1 MMKNKRLMS
10 LGLTAV
16 LIVSVCGCGKRT
28 ETAGEAVT
36 EHTEET
42 AGAEE
47 IAKRAVDRT
56 SKSDVEKEETV
67 YVNADANGNVKNIT
81 VSSWLKNGTGADE
94 LTDVTTLTDVV
105 NVKGDET
112 FTQDG
117 ETYVWAAEGNDIYYQ
132 GETTRDLPVNV
143 KVTYYLDDQKIEPGE
158 LAGKSGRVK
167 IRFDYENLT
176 AQQAE
181 IGGEAANLCVP
192 FVAASTMVLDSDKF
206 VNIEVENGKIISDG
220 KNTIVAGVA
229 MPGLYESLDL
239 LNLEG
244 FEDVDIPEYVEVTA
258 DVTDFELGMTATVLM
273 PDILSELNTDDMD
286 GFDDLKDDIE
296 ELNDATYDLIDGCV
310 ELDDGVQEL
319 KDNMPDLW
327 DGAVELDDGAQE
339 LDDGAW
345 ELDGGAQDLLD
356 GAGDLA
362 DGARTIR
369 EGAKELDQGMGSLQ
383 AGAGLLNDNMPN
395 LTGGVN
401 QLAGGLQAL
410 QTPMMLGPDGKSGD
424 AEHPYIKT
432 SVGLLKHGV
441 DQLAAGVSGM
451 GTTLQQSIA
460 ENQKKMQAAGQQVAQ
475 LEAQLKQAKSEAE
488 GTRSRMNT
496 LAEEMGMVLPENAAG
511 QKMGTDEVSVSTEG
525 NATDAQDDKGSAAT
539 EETDM
544 IPEAQE
550 DSSTAPESQKD
561 PSAVSEN
568 EKNSTAVSED
578 VKTSTEVPE
587 GQKESTVPSENTEK
601 APAVSENQNEA
612 LNASNSIK
620 ESSAEPEHPKE
631 EMTSEPDSTGEN
643 ASASAPEKTAEE
655 ASANMPEASEPEQE
669 ASETQELSEF
679 GKAYLEGLSQSEGM
693 TSMSMVLTADQ
704 GADASDPAAE
714 VERYKTIV
722 EGYQQLTNLQ
732 TDLALKQEEINELQ
746 EQLYNATVQ
755 YAALQGATEAL
766 TQVAR
771 QLSAGADPAQLAQ
784 LTEGMAA
791 LEDSVGQIYDGVNQI
806 NSRMEALTGGAA
818 DLQKGVGDLKT
829 GADAL
834 KVGTSKLYQG
844 GIDLRKG
851 SRKLYKG
858 TEELKDGTEELK
870 DGTKEL
876 KDGTQELKD
885 GVVDLVDGVDE
896 LKDGTEELLDGVH
909 EYNDDGIQKLYDT
922 VNGDLQNLL
931 DRVDAIADLSGGY
944 QSFSGKSDGME
955 GSVKFIIETE
965 AIEVEEE
972 E

>member
-47 IAKRAVDRT
+47 IAKRAVVRT
-56 SKSDVEKEETV
+56 SKSDAEKEETV
-67 YVNADANGNVKNIT
+67 YVNADASGNVKNIT

-132 GETTRDLPVNV
+132 GETSRDLPVNV
-143 KVTYYLDDQKIEPGE
+143 KVTYYLDDQKIEPKE
-158 LAGKSGRVK
+158 LAGKSGKVK

-192 FVAASTMVLDSDKF
+192 FVAASTMILDSDKF
-206 VNIEVENGKIISDG
+206 VNVEVENGRIISDG

-229 MPGLYESLDL
+229 MPGLYDSLDL

-511 QKMGTDEVSVSTEG
+511 QRTGTDEVSASTEG
-525 NATDAQDDKGSAAT
+525 NAADAQDDKGSAAT

-561 PSAVSEN
+561 PSTVSEN

-601 APAVSENQNEA
+601 ALAVSENQNEA
-612 LNASNSIK
+612 LNASDSTK

-631 EMTSEPDSTGEN
+631 EVASEPDSTGED

-679 GKAYLEGLSQSEGM
+679 GKAYLEGLSHSEGM

-704 GADASDPAAE
+704 GADTSDPATE
-714 VERYKTIV
+714 VERYKAIV

-732 TDLALKQEEINELQ
+732 TDLALKQEEIIRLQ
-746 EQLYNATVQ
+746 RQLDEAIAQ
-755 YAALQGATEAL
+755 YSALQGAYLAL
-766 TQVAR
+766 REVAG

-791 LEDSVGQIYDGVNQI
+791 LETSVGQIYDGVDQI
-806 NSRMEALTGGAA
+806 NSQMGTLTGGAA
-818 DLQKGVGDLKT
+818 ELQQGVGSLKT

-944 QSFSGKSDGME
+944 QSFSGKSDGMK